1 MITLRLPGSNQLL
14 ARADKLCCQLLT
26 DLKLNYCYQE
36 STQNLGPPALALSL
50 LLTNFRCHFLRWC
63 RSFVPNSLTGV
74 CSLFNQFV
82 LKWKSN
88 NQFEPYLYKQLWEDF
103 ILKIAS
109 FRHSLRYWIFL
120 EYHLFSLQPVIN
132 AFNLLPSKAGPV
144 FSLLSMF

>member
-1 MITLRLPGSNQLL
+1 MITPRLPGSNQLL
-14 ARADKLCCQLLT
+14 ARADKLGCQLLT

-36 STQNLGPPALALSL
+36 STQNSGPPALALL
-50 LLTNFRCHFLRWC
+50 LSWQTLDATFSTDAVVLFQI
-63 RSFVPNSLTGV
+63 FTGV
-74 CSLFNQFV
+74 CSFNRFV

-120 EYHLFSLQPVIN
+120 AYHLFSLQPVIN
-132 AFNLLPSKAGPV
+132 AFNLLPSMPGPV